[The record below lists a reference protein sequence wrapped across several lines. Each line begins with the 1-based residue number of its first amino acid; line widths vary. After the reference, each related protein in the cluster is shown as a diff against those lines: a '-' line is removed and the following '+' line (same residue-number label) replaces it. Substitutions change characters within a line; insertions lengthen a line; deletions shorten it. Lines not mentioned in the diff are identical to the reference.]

1 MHEATHVVVVDDH
14 NDIRDLVR
22 EYLEHQGYKVSV
34 AEGGATLRRILARQT
49 VDLIIL
55 DVMMPG
61 EDGIS
66 LCREVRASGDVPII
80 FLTTMAEDTA
90 WRGRLPG

>member
-34 AEGGATLRRILARQT
+34 AEGGQPYDESSRDRRST
-49 VDLIIL
+49 
-55 DVMMPG
+55 
-61 EDGIS
+61 
-66 LCREVRASGDVPII
+66 
-80 FLTTMAEDTA
+80 
-90 WRGRLPG
+90 